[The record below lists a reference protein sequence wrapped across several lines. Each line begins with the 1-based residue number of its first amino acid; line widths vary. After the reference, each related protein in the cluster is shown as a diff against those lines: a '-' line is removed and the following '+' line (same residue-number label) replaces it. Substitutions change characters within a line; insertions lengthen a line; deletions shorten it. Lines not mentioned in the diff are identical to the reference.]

1 MMFFMVGNNILC
13 VFPEPGPPIIRVFS
27 MSIPYVL
34 LFSCIKGII
43 PFWILAILTLKEL
56 IMITVAFVL
65 YKRKVITVHSMWYG
79 KVATILFF
87 LAIVCSLLS
96 KELNKLSVIT
106 IYFFYIAII
115 MTLFAGIMYAK
126 KIIFSLRNKESYSS

>member
-1 MMFFMVGNNILC
+1 
-13 VFPEPGPPIIRVFS
+13 
-27 MSIPYVL
+27 
-34 LFSCIKGII
+34 
-43 PFWILAILTLKEL
+43 
-56 IMITVAFVL
+56 MITVAFVL